1 MNKKK
6 SKKVTESKKSDK
18 SKNLNVELQETKDKY
33 LRLYSE
39 FENFRRRTSKEKIDM
54 IDSANKELLSDILP
68 VIDDFERASKSIK
81 KENESDLEGYNLI
94 YQKLINTLE
103 KYGPTIFLDAD
114 MLVLGDIQE
123 LQSFVNGQHSVYV
136 RKSDNQF
143 EWPSLMVFD
152 NAKCQKLTT
161 EYIEDQTSNPQ
172 SFEWAESVGDLPE
185 EWNFCVG
192 YI

>member
-6 SKKVTESKKSDK
+6 SKKVTDSKKSDK

-103 KYGPTIFLDAD
+103 KYNVKKMEINK
-114 MLVLGDIQE
+114 GDDVDSEFHEAITSTPSE
-123 LQSFVNGQHSVYV
+123 KKYKGKIIDVIENGYH
-136 RKSDNQF
+136 
-143 EWPSLMVFD
+143 
-152 NAKCQKLTT
+152 
-161 EYIEDQTSNPQ
+161 
-172 SFEWAESVGDLPE
+172 VGDSILR
-185 EWNFCVG
+185 FAKVVTG
-192 YI
+192 S